1 MRTRWSRT
9 TAILGLL
16 LAIFSDLR
24 RRAWWLGRRS
34 AFEAVPHP
42 TTLVTTRSIDQS
54 NHVPR
59 VGWLWRPVVERSLS
73 IQSTAAFPGPGG
85 RLLPMVIIDIAEH
98 PEIADLP
105 RVLAAEVH
113 AEGQTMVGA
122 NWLADASLSQTV
134 LVVTFVEPVTCT
146 WALSFDLPRCQ
157 ALLTQVANGHDL
169 YVAWHS
175 AQASEVVM
183 PQDQPYDTSTA
194 PAHCLSLRVGRPDHL
209 RAILDE
215 WSAEHE
221 AA

>member
-16 LAIFSDLR
+16 IAIFSDLR

-42 TTLVTTRSIDQS
+42 TTLVTTRSVEQLG
-54 NHVPR
+54 HVPR
-59 VGWLWRPVVERSLS
+59 VGWLWRPVVERALPV
-73 IQSTAAFPGPGG
+73 QSTATFPGPDG
-85 RLLPMVIIDIAEH
+85 RPLPMVTIDVADR

-105 RVLAAEVH
+105 RVLATEVQAERQAV
-113 AEGQTMVGA
+113 VGT
-122 NWLADASLSQTV
+122 NWLADPSLSQTV

-146 WALSFDLPRCQ
+146 WAIGFDLPRCQ
-157 ALLTQVANGHDL
+157 ALLNQVADGHEL

-175 AQASEVVM
+175 APNAETM
-183 PQDQPYDTSTA
+183 PADQPFDATTP
-194 PAHCLSLRVGRPDHL
+194 PAHGLLLRVGRPDHL

-215 WSAEHE
+215 WTTEHE
-221 AA
+221 AT